1 MPPIYRRTRAVL
13 FVLALTTVPATAAA
27 LAAPP
32 SPLIHCHQIAD
43 SLERLACYDR
53 ASGRDTDE
61 PVAGSTADRLNLPDQ
76 ATTPDETADKSGAP
90 AYEEARTPS
99 MIDTVWAF
107 DADSSRT
114 LITTHQRNYAL
125 LGRYTSSSNET
136 PYSSLFDDF
145 GDSSGLDAVEAKL
158 QISFKTRLWASNDRQ
173 LGLWLAYTQQSHWQ
187 VYNDEQSRP
196 FRETNYMP
204 ELFFSYR
211 PGLSFAG
218 FDWNLLNAGY
228 NHQSNGRSGILSRSW
243 DRLFVE
249 GGVERGNL
257 GLFGRLWYRIP
268 ENNEDE
274 NPDITDYYGYGDL
287 TALYRINGHSLSL
300 KVGGSLASGK
310 GAAEISWVTPPII
323 GPLRGY
329 VQLFSGYGESLI
341 DYNWYQNTVG
351 IGVALN
357 DLY

>member
-1 MPPIYRRTRAVL
+1 MRPLHHSPHVVL
-13 FVLALTTVPATAAA
+13 SLLALTVLPAAA
-27 LAAPP
+27 LAQTQPP
-32 SPLIHCHQIAD
+32 SSLAHCHQIAD

-53 ASGRDTDE
+53 ASGRDTGE
-61 PVAGSTADRLNLPDQ
+61 PAAATTTDRLNLPDQ

-107 DADSSRT
+107 DADSSST
-114 LITTHQRNYAL
+114 LITTHRRNYAL
-125 LGRYTSSSNET
+125 PGRYTSSNNKA

-145 GDSSGLDAVEAKL
+145 GDNSGLDSVEAKL
-158 QISFKTRLWASNDRQ
+158 QISFKTRLWASNDRH

-249 GGVERGNL
+249 VGVERGNL

-268 ENNEDE
+268 EDNEDE

-287 TALYRINGHSLSL
+287 TALYRINGHGLSL
-300 KVGGSLASGK
+300 QVGGSLTSGK
-310 GAAEISWVTPPII
+310 GAVELSWVTPPII

-329 VQLFSGYGESLI
+329 IQLFSGYGESLI

>member
-1 MPPIYRRTRAVL
+1 MQPLHRRSQAIL
-13 FVLALTTVPATAAA
+13 SLLALTVLPTVA
-27 LAAPP
+27 LAEV
-32 SPLIHCHQIAD
+32 SSSLGHCHQIAD

-53 ASGRDTDE
+53 ASGRE
-61 PVAGSTADRLNLPDQ
+61 PGEPAADPTIDRLNLPDE
-76 ATTPDETADKSGAP
+76 ATAPDETTDQSTTP
-90 AYEEARTPS
+90 VYEEAQAPS
-99 MIDTVWAF
+99 MIDAVWAF
-107 DADSSRT
+107 DADSNRT
-114 LITTHQRNYAL
+114 LITTHRRNYAL
-125 LGRYTSSSNET
+125 LGRYTSSTNEA

-145 GDSSGLDAVEAKL
+145 GDSSDLDPVETKL
-158 QISFKTRLWASNDRQ
+158 QISFKTRLWASGDRQ
-173 LGLWLAYTQQSHWQ
+173 LNVWLAYTQQSHWQ
-187 VYNDEQSRP
+187 VYNDEYSRP

-228 NHQSNGRSGILSRSW
+228 SHQSNGRSGILSRSW
-243 DRLFVE
+243 DRLFTEV
-249 GGVERGNL
+249 GVERGNL
-257 GLFGRLWYRIP
+257 GLFARLWYRIP
-268 ENNEDE
+268 EDNEDE

-287 TALYRINGHSLSL
+287 TALYRINGHGLSVQ
-300 KVGGSLASGK
+300 VGGCLTSGK
-310 GAAEISWVTPPII
+310 GAVELSWVTPPII

-329 VQLFSGYGESLI
+329 IQLFSGYGESLI